1 MARTTKP
8 CPGCGQIDRYR
19 PADKVCGT
27 CKDKLAKIA
36 AIEAEAA
43 QLRATVAAALNAE
56 TKPHR
61 FYISEKAYGM
71 VGVNNRLA
79 ESVEYLNLRATTE
92 AMFYALLAPLD
103 RGRIDTWRNNT
114 AIPETGDHYLPLD
127 LRCVETTDDGAQ
139 ATRLW
144 WKSLKAWSQACY
156 GVGVEDGRD
165 LLGQLAAGEM
175 TVTQVND
182 RAYELVNRKRRY

>member
-19 PADKVCGT
+19 AADKVCQD
-27 CKDKLAKIA
+27 CKKKLVRIE

-43 QLRATVAAALNAE
+43 ELRATVAASLSAD

-61 FYISEKAYGM
+61 LHMPEKAYGM

-79 ESVEYLNLRATTE
+79 DSIAYTNLRATTE
-92 AMFYALLAPLD
+92 AMFLALLAPLD
-103 RGRIDTWRNNT
+103 RGRVDEWRHNT
-114 AIPETGDHYLPLD
+114 PLPASGDQYLPPD
-127 LRCVETTDDGAQ
+127 LRHVEATDEGAT
-139 ATRLW
+139 ASRLW
-144 WKSLKAWSQACY
+144 WKSLNAWSQACY
-156 GVGVEDGRD
+156 GAGVEDGRD

-182 RAYELVNRKRRY
+182 RAYELVERKRRY